1 MTGQP
6 APAASGVRTRRL
18 SRLGAALLVTVVIG
32 CVRVQSGYGL
42 GPENDAATKNV
53 QVGSEVRLVLPE
65 ELEWAIEA
73 SDTKALSLKTVT
85 VGSIGGSSMRV
96 WSMDVTKAGDFILVA
111 TGTPPCQKA
120 IPPCLTPT
128 LHYRF
133 TLHAT

>member
-1 MTGQP
+1 M
-6 APAASGVRTRRL
+6 RR
-18 SRLGAALLVTVVIG
+18 
-32 CVRVQSGYGL
+32 
-42 GPENDAATKNV
+42 KNV

-73 SDTKALSLKTVT
+73 SDTNALSLKTVT

-120 IPPCLTPT
+120 NPPCSTPT
-128 LHYRF
+128 VHYRF